1 MEVVFNNRIGME
13 QSLLAMSTEVV
24 LWIFFDRG
32 GAASY
37 QGGCR
42 RRAQIRALARMGVG
56 YLVRP
61 DGRPIVTRQSL
72 EMSVSGSGID
82 RSA

>member
-1 MEVVFNNRIGME
+1 MDTF
-13 QSLLAMSTEVV
+13 LTEEE
-24 LWIFFDRG
+24 LRHITGR
-32 GAASY
+32 
-37 QGGCR
+37 CR

-72 EMSVSGSGID
+72 EMSVSGSEID
-82 RSA
+82 RSAEPDFSSPMNGTL